1 MLQALLQSPLFAGLR
16 PEEVQIALGYF
27 IPRRYR
33 KGQVIFK
40 EGDLGQALYL
50 VEEGLVRLYRTH
62 LGGQERTL
70 GFLAPGEGF
79 GEMSLLD
86 EAPRSA
92 SAEMLEEGRLLL
104 LFREEYQSLLGRL
117 PRFGHNLALLLVER
131 LRAANLLMDLLVFEE
146 VEVRV
151 AFALWLAHR
160 KTGQDLL
167 PLSHAQVAGL
177 AGSSRESATRALH
190 ALRKRGVLTLERG
203 AVRILNPRL
212 LEEIAH
218 GLL

>member
-1 MLQALLQSPLFAGLR
+1 VPQVLFQSPLFQGLS
-16 PEEVQIALGYF
+16 PQEVRTALGHF
-27 IPRRYR
+27 VPRRYR
-33 KGQVIFK
+33 KGQLIFK

-50 VEEGLVRLYRTH
+50 VAGGLVRLFRTH

-70 GFLAPGEGF
+70 GLLSQGEVF

-86 EAPRSA
+86 GSPRSA
-92 SAEMLEEGRLLL
+92 SAEMLEEGELYL
-104 LFREEYQSLLGRL
+104 LFREEYQSLLRRL
-117 PRFGHNLALLLVER
+117 PQFGHNLALLLAER
-131 LRAANLLMDLLVFEE
+131 LRAANLLLDFLVFEE

-151 AFALWLAHR
+151 AFALWRAYQ
-160 KTGQDLL
+160 KTGQALL

-190 ALRKRGVLTLERG
+190 ALRKRGALELERG
-203 AVRILNPRL
+203 AVRILDPRL

-218 GLL
+218 GLA